1 MTAQSFIGGYV
12 TGIDVIFS
20 INTVIDHNI
29 IFINILMMDL
39 AIQYNDI

>member
-20 INTVIDHNI
+20 VNTVIDHD
-29 IFINILMMDL
+29 IFVLDILMMDL
-39 AIQYNDI
+39 SIQYNYI